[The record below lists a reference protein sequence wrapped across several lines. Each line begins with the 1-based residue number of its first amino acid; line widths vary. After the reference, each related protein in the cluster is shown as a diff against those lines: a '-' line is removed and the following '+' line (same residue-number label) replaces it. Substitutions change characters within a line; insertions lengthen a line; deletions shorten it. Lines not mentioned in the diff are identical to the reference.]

1 MQSRLVCLSVVLI
14 VLATVGGASAGI
26 LESAGEALTCPQN
39 LVVANKVDNKEY
51 MEKQIA
57 CILGP
62 DSGCDE
68 VKLDCVKLYLNMW
81 RKRLG
86 LLNMYITR
94 ASPQVGLKAKR
105 IGPLVL
111 SDHCPR
117 PMCDECT
124 KKVMVSFIHSYQ
136 M

>member
-1 MQSRLVCLSVVLI
+1 MQYRPVCLSVVL

-26 LESAGEALTCPQN
+26 LETAASALECPQN

-68 VKLDCVKLYLNMW
+68 VN
-81 RKRLG
+81 LG
-86 LLNMYITR
+86 MLL
-94 ASPQVGLKAKR
+94 Q
-105 IGPLVL
+105 
-111 SDHCPR
+111 
-117 PMCDECT
+117 
-124 KKVMVSFIHSYQ
+124 KKVPNL
-136 M
+136 

>member
-68 VKLDCVKLYLNMW
+68 VKLDSVKLNLNMW

-86 LLNMYITR
+86 LPSNDIHHNTL
-94 ASPQVGLKAKR
+94 LE
-105 IGPLVL
+105 PLPVRL
-111 SDHCPR
+111 D
-117 PMCDECT
+117 
-124 KKVMVSFIHSYQ
+124 
-136 M
+136 